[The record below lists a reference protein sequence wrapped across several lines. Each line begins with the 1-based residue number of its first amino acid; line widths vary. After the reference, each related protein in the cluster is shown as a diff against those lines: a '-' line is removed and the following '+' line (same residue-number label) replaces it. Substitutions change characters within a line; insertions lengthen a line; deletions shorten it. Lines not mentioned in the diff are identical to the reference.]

1 MALPPS
7 RLFGLL
13 LAASCSMT
21 GCASVGGP
29 TFGSAR
35 SQAAIA
41 ANASIKALD
50 GGMIGRI
57 DGLKISDQ
65 DRFTALKTE
74 YKALEAAP
82 GGQEL
87 VWQGDGM
94 TGAVVAAAPFQVGN
108 QNCRQYRQTVIVKG
122 ETLSANGTAC
132 RNDTGAWTPL

>member
-7 RLFGLL
+7 SFL
-13 LAASCSMT
+13 LALLIMSGALT

-35 SQAAIA
+35 SKAAIA
-41 ANASIKALD
+41 ANASIKALE
-50 GGMIGRI
+50 GGMISRI
-57 DGLKISDQ
+57 NGLKISDQ

-94 TGAVVAAAPFQVGN
+94 TGSVVAAAPFQVGN